1 LDTVRVAELVA
12 EFVPLNRRRVS
23 GDPLL
28 SVPELQRWSELRD
41 LLAYAF
47 GHKPPPLTDSSERPL
62 RVPTQLKVR
71 YGKDG
76 ATAILRNLSEGGLF
90 VESQRPL
97 DPGTPLQL
105 ELDPGD
111 GETAIALEGVVVWCR
126 ELPNLDG
133 PAGFGVRFRNLE
145 AEEFAALI
153 RVIERVLRELVGP

>member
-1 LDTVRVAELVA
+1 MDTVRVAELVA
-12 EFVPLNRRRVS
+12 EFVPLNRRRVN
-23 GDPLL
+23 GDPPL
-28 SVPELQRWSELRD
+28 SVLELQRWSELRD

-47 GHKPPPLTDSSERPL
+47 GHKTPVASTLERPL

-71 YGKDG
+71 YGREG

-90 VESQRPL
+90 VESERPI
-97 DPGTPLQL
+97 DPGTTLQL
-105 ELDPGD
+105 ELDPGNA
-111 GETAIALEGVVVWCR
+111 ETPIALEGEVVWCR

-153 RVIERVLRELVGP
+153 RVIEGVLRDLVGP

>member
-1 LDTVRVAELVA
+1 MDTVRVAELVA

-23 GDPLL
+23 GDPPL

-41 LLAYAF
+41 LLAYSF
-47 GHKPPPLTDSSERPL
+47 GHKPPLKEDSERPL

-71 YGKDG
+71 YGKEG

-97 DPGTPLQL
+97 DPGAPLQL

-111 GETAIALEGVVVWCR
+111 GETAIVLEGVVVWCR
-126 ELPNLDG
+126 EIPNLDG

-145 AEEFAALI
+145 AEEFAALL
-153 RVIERVLRELVGP
+153 RVIERVLRDLVGP

>member
-23 GDPLL
+23 GDPPL

-47 GHKPPPLTDSSERPL
+47 GHKPPLSDSSERPL

-97 DPGTPLQL
+97 DAETPLQL

-111 GETAIALEGVVVWCR
+111 GGAVIALEGVVVWSR
-126 ELPNLDG
+126 EFPNLDG
-133 PAGFGVRFRNLE
+133 PSGFGVRFRNLE
-145 AEEFAALI
+145 AEEFAALLH
-153 RVIERVLRELVGP
+153 VIERVLRDLVGP